1 MNEMQTSNQD
11 KVKEIEDKNGVFEEQ
26 ELRKQIVQE
35 IERDFDNIK
44 KQKEEEMKKKIE
56 EKEKEYYS
64 KIKELED

>member
-11 KVKEIEDKNGVFEEQ
+11 KVKEADDKNGVLEEQ

-44 KQKEEEMKKKIE
+44 KQKEEEMKKQIE

>member
-1 MNEMQTSNQD
+1 MQTSNQD
-11 KVKEIEDKNGVFEEQ
+11 KMGREVEDKNGVFEEQ

-44 KQKEEEMKKKIE
+44 KQKEDEMKKQIE

-64 KIKELED
+64 KIKEL

>member
-11 KVKEIEDKNGVFEEQ
+11 KMGKEIDDKNGVLEEQ

-44 KQKEEEMKKKIE
+44 KQKEDEMKKQIE

-64 KIKELED
+64 KIKEL

>member
-1 MNEMQTSNQD
+1 MQTSNQD
-11 KVKEIEDKNGVFEEQ
+11 KMGKEIDDKNGVLEEQ

-44 KQKEEEMKKKIE
+44 KQKEDEMKKQIE

-64 KIKELED
+64 KIKEL

>member
-1 MNEMQTSNQD
+1 MG
-11 KVKEIEDKNGVFEEQ
+11 KEIDDKNGVLEEQ

-44 KQKEEEMKKKIE
+44 KQKEDEMKKQIE

-64 KIKELED
+64 KIKEL